1 MSIHA
6 VGSRAR
12 GPGLYGLQVEV
23 GMSLE
28 LFYPAMWVSE
38 VWYTGWRTR
47 GWVHYKTR
55 GIVVFDR
62 VLNGEPS
69 ARDGWDG

>member
-1 MSIHA
+1 
-6 VGSRAR
+6 
-12 GPGLYGLQVEV
+12 
-23 GMSLE
+23 MSLE
-28 LFYPAMWVSE
+28 LFYAAMWVSE